1 MTDGRMLS
9 RRHLSHWLACLA
21 VLVNLL
27 AMPLH
32 ARQMQLMEGTPTAM
46 MGADC
51 AMPGMPTMHDDTR
64 RLIDVL
70 DPHPHKMHH
79 GDCCCCG
86 ASGMAG
92 PPASHW
98 RAHTPRYIA
107 QATLV
112 QPTVPTLAPRFR
124 WTSLNPR
131 ASPLA

>member
-1 MTDGRMLS
+1 MFSG
-9 RRHLSHWLACLA
+9 RHLSHWLACLA

-32 ARQMQLMEGTPTAM
+32 AQQMQLMEGMPAAM
-46 MGADC
+46 MADDC
-51 AMPGMPTMHDDTR
+51 AMHGMPTMHDEMR

-92 PPASHW
+92 PLSSHW
-98 RAHTPRYIA
+98 HAPAPRYIA
-107 QATLV
+107 QAPQA
-112 QPTVPTLAPRFR
+112 QPMVPSLTPRFR

-131 ASPLA
+131 ASPMS